1 MQQSYKIN
9 GTAFKRPDSFK
20 IERYNLTDL
29 QRIASGDMRGDLI
42 AQKRK
47 FYFTYNAITSDE
59 LEKILNLIWEV
70 DEVFFTLTYIENNV
84 EKTAQVY
91 VGSIPS
97 ELVRTGAKWVWK
109 NVSFNLIEQ

>member
-29 QRIASGDMRGDLI
+29 QRIASGDMCGDLI
-42 AQKRK
+42 AQKLK
-47 FYFTYNAITSDE
+47 FYFTYDAITSDE
-59 LEKILNLIWEV
+59 LETILNLIWNV
-70 DEVFFTLTYIENNV
+70 TDLFFTLSYVENNV
-84 EKTAQVY
+84 SKTAQVY
-91 VGSIPS
+91 VGSIPT

-109 NVSFNLIEQ
+109 GVTFSLIEQ